1 VSRWIILSATLTI
14 LALAASLYVYVDR
27 ERLLLPEVPTH
38 WGWQGQ
44 PDRFVPRDD
53 MLLTLL
59 ALPLT
64 MAGTIGLT
72 FLIPWLSPRAF
83 TIDTFRGPYNCVM
96 ALVVVLLGFIHLTLI
111 LAFTGVVGGSDS
123 MRLLLGGIYG
133 FIGLV
138 GNQLGKVR
146 RNFFVG
152 IRTPWTLASETVWN
166 QTHRI
171 GAWLMVAG
179 AALALVTVL
188 LDLPFYTGFA
198 ILLVSALSPVVYS
211 LVLYKRLERQGK
223 LGPSDSAPLVGTR
236 EAGNQQG

>member
-1 VSRWIILSATLTI
+1 VSRWITLSATLTI

-44 PDRFVPRDD
+44 PDRFTPRDD
-53 MLLTLL
+53 TLVTL
-59 ALPLT
+59 IALPLV
-64 MAGTIGLT
+64 MVGMIGLT

-96 ALVVVLLGFIHLTLI
+96 ALVVALFGFIHLTLL
-111 LAFTGVVGGSDS
+111 LAYTGVFGGPDS
-123 MRLLLGGIYG
+123 IRLLAGGMYVFFGLLGN
-133 FIGLV
+133 L
-138 GNQLGKVR
+138 LGKVR

-166 QTHRI
+166 QTHRV

-179 AALALVTVL
+179 AALALITVL
-188 LDLPFYTGFA
+188 LDWPFYTGFA

-223 LGPSDSAPLVGTR
+223 LSPSDSAPLVGTR

>member
-1 VSRWIILSATLTI
+1 VSRWIVLSAALTI
-14 LALAASLYVYVDR
+14 LAFVLSLYVSFDR
-27 ERLLLPEVPTH
+27 TRLLLPEVPTH
-38 WGWQGQ
+38 WGWEGK
-44 PDRFVPRDD
+44 PDRFTPRDET
-53 MLLTLL
+53 LGALL

-64 MAGTIGLT
+64 MAGAIGLT
-72 FLIPWLSPRAF
+72 LLIPWLSPKAF
-83 TIDTFRGPYNCVM
+83 TIDTFRGPYNSVM
-96 ALVVVLLGFIHLTLI
+96 AFVVALFGFMHLTLL
-111 LAFTGVVGGSDS
+111 LAFAGVLGGPDA
-123 MRLLLGGIYG
+123 MRMLLGGMYV

-138 GNQLGKVR
+138 GNLLGKVR

-166 QTHRI
+166 QTHRV

-211 LVLYKRLERQGK
+211 LVLCKRLEQQGK
-223 LGPSDSAPLVGTR
+223 LSPSDSAPLVGTR